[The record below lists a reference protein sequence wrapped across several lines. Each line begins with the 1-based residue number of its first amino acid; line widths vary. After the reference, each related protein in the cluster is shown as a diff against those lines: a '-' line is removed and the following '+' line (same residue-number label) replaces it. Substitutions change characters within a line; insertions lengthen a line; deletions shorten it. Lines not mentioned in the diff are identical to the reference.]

1 MKISPSVKKA
11 LQGFAIIQSLHSGVD
26 WKYGGLSFTMFV
38 NSRAPHWQVPFASML
53 KSLAYTRTVI
63 FTLYLKMS
71 RSGWGGARI
80 APTRGSWRFHK
91 SQATFFFLSAL
102 KQNGRVKRRVPRFH
116 KVIWCEETRLR
127 KVCFR
132 DQRSETRRRMER
144 GFQQLLSTGQSLIIL
159 KGLLALAAWKADLGA
174 KTK

>member
-1 MKISPSVKKA
+1 MRQPVVVGVSIKVKQ
-11 LQGFAIIQSLHSGVD
+11 L
-26 WKYGGLSFTMFV
+26 
-38 NSRAPHWQVPFASML
+38 
-53 KSLAYTRTVI
+53 
-63 FTLYLKMS
+63 
-71 RSGWGGARI
+71 
-80 APTRGSWRFHK
+80 
-91 SQATFFFLSAL
+91 FFLGAL